1 MADRF
6 KDEGFTGNIT
16 IDSIGSGAGF
26 ERFCKTGETDI
37 ANASRK
43 IKDSEVE
50 SCLAIDRNPIE
61 FRVGTDAL
69 AIVVSS
75 ENNFLTDVSVEELGK
90 IFSSEITSWSDVRAE
105 WPNEDILR
113 FSPGTDSGTFDYFVE
128 VVMGP
133 LYPNPEGKAD
143 PKAGEA
149 SILNA
154 ENIQFSE
161 DDNVLVQGVE
171 GSPYAIGYFGYAY
184 YAENQGNLKAVSL
197 NGVAPSFD
205 TAENGEYPLARPLFI
220 YSDSAIMQAKPQV
233 AAFINFFLSYVN
245 EEIQSVGYFP
255 ASQEALDV
263 ARQNWLDAM
272 E

>member
-1 MADRF
+1 MLRA
-6 KDEGFTGNIT
+6 
-16 IDSIGSGAGF
+16 
-26 ERFCKTGETDI
+26 
-37 ANASRK
+37 K

-50 SCLAIDRNPIE
+50 SCTALGRTPIE

-75 ENNFLTDVSVEELGK
+75 ENDFLTDVTKEELGK
-90 IFSSEITSWSDVRAE
+90 IFSSEVVKWSEVRAE

-133 LYPNPEGKAD
+133 LYPNAEGKAD
-143 PKAGEA
+143 LEAGEA

-184 YAENQGNLKAVSL
+184 YAENEGNLKALSVD
-197 NGVAPSFD
+197 GVAPSAE

-220 YSDSAIMQAKPQV
+220 YSDAAIMQAKPQV
-233 AAFINFFLSYVN
+233 AAYINFFLSFVN
-245 EEIQSVGYFP
+245 EEILSVGYFP
-255 ASQEALDV
+255 ASQAALEV
-263 ARQNWLDAM
+263 AMQSWLDAM
-272 E
+272 K